1 VFFYDKIYG
10 LSYIVLNIGIDPST
24 MSASNMALD
33 FKKLQA
39 RYPCNEKTDPYDFER
54 IKSSA
59 KVWNPPE
66 PAIS

>member
-39 RYPCNEKTDPYDFER
+39 RYPCNEKTDPYVSVCSHIYPLHGFHT
-54 IKSSA
+54 
-59 KVWNPPE
+59 
-66 PAIS
+66 

>member
-39 RYPCNEKTDPYDFER
+39 RYPCNEKTDPY
-54 IKSSA
+54 A
-59 KVWNPPE
+59 TKVMSVWL
-66 PAIS
+66 ISCIM